1 MMLFDWRNNAHV
13 KTAGWPYPANP
24 RPWSQLRDE
33 YKAMGEPGA
42 PILAIIESVASST
55 EAESLAG
62 FTSMADL
69 IVIESPPRALPY
81 DAVAIKLRDGGRVEI
96 EHLSVTGHNDRI
108 TRESDAAVPLFW
120 RFMTEKFGVS
130 PVGQSRRDP

>member
-1 MMLFDWRNNAHV
+1 M
-13 KTAGWPYPANP
+13 KTAGFPYPAKP

-33 YKAMGEPGA
+33 YKAMGEPVA

-55 EAESLAG
+55 AAESLAG

-69 IVIESPPRALPY
+69 IVIESPPPALPY
-81 DAVAIKLRDGGRVEI
+81 DAVAVRMRDVGRVEI
-96 EHLSVTGHNDRI
+96 EHLSVTGRNDRI
-108 TRESDAAVPLFW
+108 TREPEAAVPLFW

-130 PVGQSRRDP
+130 PGAGRRADPEAR